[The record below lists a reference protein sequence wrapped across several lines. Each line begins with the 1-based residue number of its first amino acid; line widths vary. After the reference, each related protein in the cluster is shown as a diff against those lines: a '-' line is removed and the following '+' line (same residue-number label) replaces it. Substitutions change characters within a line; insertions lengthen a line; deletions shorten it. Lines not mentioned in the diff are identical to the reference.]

1 MQSVGL
7 QHLFLLSVCLFL
19 CLLTSAESQQ
29 VEQLEE
35 EVQNVPV
42 EVITESS
49 PCSATCGL
57 GLRTQ
62 TLCLLNDSK
71 AAMEEKLP
79 SGGEAEVT
87 EKCRVRAVQCMDTWQ
102 CGLQTMTV
110 TSGLRVEVDC
120 VGDVM
125 EATGRFS
132 WRVSWRYARGIISTD
147 DTLFA
152 RWDTPELDRVV
163 LDPVREED
171 AGTYRCDVQ
180 DAAYRRVKRA
190 YWGIRVLPVGV
201 LSLDYDSSLALWDE
215 GEKNQ
220 TEEEEEQRKILP
232 FALLALLLWSQMG
245 VSAAVAGVF
254 TALLRGY
261 EAMKRRRRNLKASGS
276 F

>member
-7 QHLFLLSVCLFL
+7 QRRLLVSVCLFL
-19 CLLTSAESQQ
+19 RLLTSAESQQ
-29 VEQLEE
+29 VEQLVE

-62 TLCLLNDSK
+62 TLCLLNDSRR
-71 AAMEEKLP
+71 
-79 SGGEAEVT
+79 
-87 EKCRVRAVQCMDTWQ
+87 CRVRAVQCMDTWQ

-110 TSGLRVEVDC
+110 TSGQRVEVDC

-125 EATGRFS
+125 EATGR
-132 WRVSWRYARGIISTD
+132 VSWRYARGIISTD
-147 DTLFA
+147 DALLA
-152 RWDTPELDRVV
+152 RWDAPELDRVV

-220 TEEEEEQRKILP
+220 TEEEEEQRKIFP
-232 FALLALLLWSQMG
+232 FALLAVRTILCC
-245 VSAAVAGVF
+245 
-254 TALLRGY
+254 LRG
-261 EAMKRRRRNLKASGS
+261 
-276 F
+276 

>member
-7 QHLFLLSVCLFL
+7 QRRLLVSVCLFL
-19 CLLTSAESQQ
+19 RLLTSAESQQ
-29 VEQLEE
+29 VEQLVE

-62 TLCLLNDSK
+62 TLCLLNDSR
-71 AAMEEKLP
+71 
-79 SGGEAEVT
+79 
-87 EKCRVRAVQCMDTWQ
+87 KCRVRAVQCMDTWQ

-110 TSGLRVEVDC
+110 TSGQRVEVDC

-125 EATGRFS
+125 EATGSFKPTF
-132 WRVSWRYARGIISTD
+132 GT
-147 DTLFA
+147 
-152 RWDTPELDRVV
+152 
-163 LDPVREED
+163 
-171 AGTYRCDVQ
+171 AGPDGT
-180 DAAYRRVKRA
+180 VKRA

-220 TEEEEEQRKILP
+220 TEEEEEQRKIFP
-232 FALLALLLWSQMG
+232 FALLAMG
-245 VSAAVAGVF
+245 VSVAVAGVF
-254 TALLRGY
+254 AALLRGY
-261 EAMKRRRRNLKASGS
+261 EAMKRIRRRRRGI
-276 F
+276 

>member
-7 QHLFLLSVCLFL
+7 QRRLLVSVCLFL
-19 CLLTSAESQQ
+19 RLLTSAESQQ
-29 VEQLEE
+29 VEQLVE

-62 TLCLLNDSK
+62 TLCLLNDSR
-71 AAMEEKLP
+71 AAMEEKPP

-110 TSGLRVEVDC
+110 TSGQRVEVDC

-147 DTLFA
+147 DALLA
-152 RWDTPELDRVV
+152 RWDAPELDRVV

-220 TEEEEEQRKILP
+220 TEEEEEQRKIFP
-232 FALLALLLWSQMG
+232 FALLAMG
-245 VSAAVAGVF
+245 VSVAVAGVF
-254 TALLRGY
+254 AALLRGY
-261 EAMKRRRRNLKASGS
+261 EAMKRIRRRRRGI
-276 F
+276 